1 MTGRLPPPV
10 PQRRASIRPGPRTAD
25 VSFVELLKAL
35 VAAGLVDAGRAPTLV
50 SRAEEQLGF
59 LTKTRINEARATG
72 SNVQA
77 LPKATAVELFMSFN
91 ERGLDE
97 KPVREDAVTEVWAKL
112 IGFAYLKLDP
122 LKLDP
127 AFAVRVVSKPF
138 ARKNGYLAIDE
149 RDGVVRIATHN
160 PFDQWA
166 LESVERVTGKR
177 IELAIASKT
186 DIERLITEFY
196 GFRQSVQRAEQQMT
210 EGIDLGNLEQLVR
223 LKSDQEIEASDEHIV
238 HAVDYLLR
246 YAFGQH
252 ASDIHIEPKR
262 NDSTVRFRIDG
273 SLHLV
278 SRVPQVVH
286 KAFVNRIKMLARLDI
301 AERRKPQDG
310 RIKTEFEG
318 KPVEIRVSTLPVAF
332 GEKLVLRI
340 FDPALVSDDLAT
352 LGFIDRDKALFED
365 LISLPH
371 GIILVTGPTGSGK
384 TTTLYTALRK
394 LATEDVNITTIEDP
408 IENVFEGINQTAVMP
423 QIGLDF
429 AQVLRTVLRQ
439 DPDIVMV
446 GEIRDLE
453 TARHAIQA
461 ALTGH
466 LVFSTL
472 HTNDSAS
479 AVTRLLDLGAQDF
492 LLASTLVGVMAQ
504 RLVKKI
510 CAGCSVERILTTAEA
525 TSIGLD
531 PSEGDVLVQ
540 YGQGCADCRKS
551 GYRGR
556 SAIVELFKVTP
567 TIRRMIHER
576 TSDMVIKEQARKDGM
591 LTLREAAIKKML
603 MGETTYEQVVEV
615 TSDEEERR
623 PASPPLVGS
632 ASQAAATP
640 AGVAPGANHKRV
652 D

>member
-1 MTGRLPPPV
+1 MSPPPPV
-10 PQRRASIRPGPRTAD
+10 PRRRPSNAPAAARAP
-25 VSFVELLKAL
+25 VSLEAL
-35 VAAGLVDAGRAPTLV
+35 VAALVRESAL
-50 SRAEEQLGF
+50 SS
-59 LTKTRINEARATG
+59 ARAKDVLERQDEQRAFLLR
-72 SNVQA
+72 SRVSEA
-77 LPKATAVELFMSFN
+77 KAAGNPRDVREEMTPVELFMSYG
-91 ERGLDE
+91 ERGADD
-97 KPVREDAVTEVWAKL
+97 KPVREDLVTEIWAKL
-112 IGFAYLKLDP
+112 IGFPYLKLDP

-138 ARKNGYLAIDE
+138 ARKNGFLAIEE
-149 RDGVVRIATHN
+149 REGVLRIATHN
-160 PFDQWA
+160 PFDHLA

-177 IELAIASKT
+177 IDLVISSRS

-196 GFRQSVQRAEQQMT
+196 GFRQSVQRAEQQIST
-210 EGIDLGNLEQLVR
+210 GIELGNLEQLVK
-223 LKSDQEIEASDEHIV
+223 LKSDQEIEASDEHVV
-238 HAVDYLLR
+238 HAVDYMLR

-262 NDSTVRFRIDG
+262 LESVVRFRIDG
-273 SLHLV
+273 SLHAV

-286 KAFVNRIKMLARLDI
+286 KAFVNRIKTLSRLDI

-340 FDPALVSDDLAT
+340 FDPAIVSDDLAT
-352 LGFIDRDKALFED
+352 LGFFERDKELFEE
-365 LISLPH
+365 LIAHPH

-394 LATEDVNITTIEDP
+394 LATEDVNVTTIEDP
-408 IENVFEGINQTAVMP
+408 IENVFEGINQTAVHA
-423 QIGLDF
+423 QINLGF
-429 AQVLRTVLRQ
+429 AEVLRTILRQ
-439 DPDIVMV
+439 DPDIIMV
-446 GEIRDLE
+446 GEIRDLD

-479 AVTRLLDLGAQDF
+479 AVTRLLDLGAQEF
-492 LLASTLVGVMAQ
+492 LLSSTLLGIMAQ

-510 CAGCSVERILTTAEA
+510 CPACIAQRALTEAEA
-525 TSIGLD
+525 ALIGLD
-531 PSEGDVLVQ
+531 TRAGAVLVQ
-540 YGQGCADCRKS
+540 YGEGCADCRKT

-567 TIRRMIHER
+567 VIRRMIHEKK
-576 TSDMVIKEQARKDGM
+576 SDMMIKEQARRDGM

-603 MGETTYEQVVEV
+603 LGETTYEQVVEV
-615 TSDEEERR
+615 TSEEDAA
-623 PASPPLVGS
+623 PI
-632 ASQAAATP
+632 AAAP
-640 AGVAPGANHKRV
+640 EPSA
-652 D
+652 

>member
-1 MTGRLPPPV
+1 MTARNPPPL
-10 PQRRASIRPGPRTAD
+10 PLRRGSARPGPRHTD
-25 VSFVELLKAL
+25 VTFAELVKAL
-35 VAAGLVDAGRAPTLV
+35 VTASVVDPARAPILV
-50 SRAEEQLGF
+50 SRADEQLAF
-59 LTKTRINEARATG
+59 LTKARVTEARAAG
-72 SNVQA
+72 ANIQA
-77 LPKATAVELFMSFN
+77 LPAPTSAELFNSFV

-97 KPVREDAVTEVWAKL
+97 KPIREDVVSEVWAGL

-177 IELAIASKT
+177 IELVIASKT

-196 GFRQSVQRAEQQMT
+196 GFRQSVQRAEQQISV
-210 EGIDLGNLEQLVR
+210 GIDLGNLEQLVR

-238 HAVDYLLR
+238 HAVDYMLR

-262 NDSTVRFRIDG
+262 TESVVRFRIDG
-273 SLHLV
+273 SLHAV

-352 LGFIDRDKALFED
+352 LGFIDRDKALFEE

-394 LATEDVNITTIEDP
+394 LATEDVNVTTIEDP
-408 IENVFEGINQTAVMP
+408 IENVFEGINQTAVHP

-439 DPDIVMV
+439 DPDIIMV

-479 AVTRLLDLGAQDF
+479 AITRLVDLGAQDF

-510 CAGCSVERILTTAEA
+510 CTGCAVERVLSSDEA
-525 TSIGLD
+525 AAIGID
-531 PSEGDVLVQ
+531 ASQGEVLVQ
-540 YGQGCADCRKS
+540 YGQGCADCRKT

-556 SAIVELFKVTP
+556 NAIVELFKVTP
-567 TIRRMIHER
+567 AIRRMIHGR
-576 TSDMVIKEQARKDGM
+576 TSDMAIKEQARKDGM
-591 LTLREAAIKKML
+591 LTSVSYTHLTLPTNRE
-603 MGETTYEQVVEV
+603 V
-615 TSDEEERR
+615 
-623 PASPPLVGS
+623 
-632 ASQAAATP
+632 
-640 AGVAPGANHKRV
+640 
-652 D
+652 